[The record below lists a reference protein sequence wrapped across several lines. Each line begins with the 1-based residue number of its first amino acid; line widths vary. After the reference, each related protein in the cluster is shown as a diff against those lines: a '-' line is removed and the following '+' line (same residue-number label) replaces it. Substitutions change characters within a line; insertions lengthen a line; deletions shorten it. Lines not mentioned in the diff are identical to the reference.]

1 MDLLL
6 DLLDCLASLSLQL
19 QAEFANGIDQAYR
32 LEDAAMASLSRDL
45 LHQRNKLLVLY
56 LLALLCLKL
65 LNFLR
70 VVDEFKDDL
79 DQAADHLQL

>member
-1 MDLLL
+1 
-6 DLLDCLASLSLQL
+6 
-19 QAEFANGIDQAYR
+19 
-32 LEDAAMASLSRDL
+32 MASLSRDL

-56 LLALLCLKL
+56 LLTLLCLKL